1 MRGMWDVVV
10 AADDRTGA
18 LEVAGAIAERL
29 GAPVPMLP
37 FASAFVRQ
45 PASGGWRVRERG
57 MLAADDRVWSR
68 PTAAAGR

>member
-37 FASAFVRQ
+37 FTSAFVRQ
-45 PASGGWRVRERG
+45 PASGGRRTNKRG
-57 MLAADDRVWSR
+57 DPGSN
-68 PTAAAGR
+68 PTARVGFRAA

>member
-37 FASAFVRQ
+37 YATAFVRH

-57 MLAADDRVWSR
+57 VPAVDELSLIHI
-68 PTAAAGR
+68 